1 MWFIPLLFIL
11 LSPGVLLT
19 LPPVGKKVFMSG
31 QTSTLAILVHALVFT
46 LVLYL
51 IKVAYIVPTKVEE
64 GFVTGGNWNY
74 ANFGNAQAVT
84 AGFSS
89 LGIAL
94 LLGQPEI
101 LGGITILPF
110 PVSMIGVALLA
121 AAASRTQD
129 WKDGTYR
136 NFALGGMVFAP
147 FGFGL
152 WIAPMIDDNPF
163 MIYLLASVFF
173 TIAVVSSVLAS
184 TSFS

>member
-1 MWFIPLLFIL
+1 MWFIPLLFVL
-11 LSPGVLLT
+11 LSPGLLLT

-74 ANFGNAQAVT
+74 ASFGNAQAVT

-89 LGIAL
+89 FAIAL

-101 LGGITILPF
+101 LGTVTLLPF
-110 PVSMIGVALLA
+110 PTSLIGVALLA

-129 WKDGTYR
+129 WKDETYR
-136 NFALGGMVFAP
+136 NFALGGMVFGP
-147 FGFGL
+147 LGFGL
-152 WIAPMIDDNPF
+152 WISPMIEDNPF
-163 MIYLLASVFF
+163 MLNLLASICFI
-173 TIAVVSSVLAS
+173 IAIIASVLAS